1 MNCLLSPAGITL
13 YCCLCEVVFHSHASL
28 NLCVVLQKTE
38 KGLKQWETTKYL
50 VLPAENT
57 EERKKKKKCLP
68 AGKKKKNL
76 IFNFSKKTNEEA
88 DVVVRIHLS
97 SASEI
102 RSEQLPRQSEIL

>member
-57 EERKKKKKCLP
+57 EERKKKKKVS
-68 AGKKKKNL
+68 ASRKKKKKS
-76 IFNFSKKTNEEA
+76 NF
-88 DVVVRIHLS
+88 
-97 SASEI
+97 
-102 RSEQLPRQSEIL
+102 